1 MAVLNPG
8 KVSFTG
14 LGLGPVR
21 SPLLGVSRLITLPD
35 CSIRRSA
42 GQWSFAPLRSFSQ
55 LVASFIGRY
64 RQGIHRMLLLS

>member
-1 MAVLNPG
+1 MFQFARFPPIFEDMG
-8 KVSFTG
+8 DRG
-14 LGLGPVR
+14 L
-21 SPLLGVSRLITLPD
+21 TLPD

>member
-21 SPLLGVSRLITLPD
+21 SPLLGVSRLITLP
-35 CSIRRSA
+35 RA
-42 GQWSFAPLRSFSQ
+42 TYMFQFARFPPIFEDMGDR
-55 LVASFIGRY
+55 G
-64 RQGIHRMLLLS
+64 